1 MSDVTSLLNPVGWG
15 IFMLLSDTVC
25 DGWVGGWVVWRY
37 PAQHVVITNKRD
49 HVLYETK
56 RSYLNRDG
64 VVLWG
69 RGGGCI
75 QTS

>member
-1 MSDVTSLLNPVGWG
+1 M
-15 IFMLLSDTVC
+15 
-25 DGWVGGWVVWRY
+25 VWWY

-75 QTS
+75 QTGR